1 MSGSDSFAPS
11 RWFDAVRW
19 LLDVKQAALH
29 VAVPIL
35 DEEGRGLGE
44 LRPITVEH
52 LEDLALLEQF
62 VGWRNQHRRGYL
74 DQRPVTM
81 AGVRRYVED
90 VVYNPTRLSF
100 LAYCDGRPI
109 ARMGAV
115 RIGPTEH
122 ESDGLVRGERGG
134 GMQFVHRAQLTGMIL
149 LFHALNQTSIIS
161 RVLSTNDLARESC
174 TSLGYD
180 MTPVV
185 SQPVYRIRHPD
196 GDTLEASGRPDELME
211 GVTLDTFRL
220 GRRAFFER
228 MSGRPGFRELDDL
241 IRGMSP
247 AWKECVT

>member
-35 DEEGRGLGE
+35 DEEGGELGE

-52 LEDLALLEQF
+52 LEDRALLERF
-62 VGWRNQHRRGYL
+62 VGWRNQHRLGYL

-134 GMQFVHRAQLTGMIL
+134 GMQFVHRAQLSGMVL

-174 TSLGYD
+174 MSLGYD
-180 MTPVV
+180 MNPVF
-185 SQPVYRIRHPD
+185 SQQVYRIRHAD
-196 GDTLEASGRPDELME
+196 GDTIETSGRADELVD
-211 GVTLDTFRL
+211 GVTLDTLRL
-220 GRRAFFER
+220 DRKVFFAR
-228 MSGRPGFRELDDL
+228 MSARQGFRELDNR
-241 IRGMSP
+241 IGGMSRD
-247 AWKECVT
+247 WKGGAV

>member
-1 MSGSDSFAPS
+1 MSGSQAFAAS
-11 RWFDAVRW
+11 CWFAAVRW
-19 LLDVKQAALH
+19 LVDVKQGVLPL
-29 VAVPIL
+29 AVPIL
-35 DEEGRGLGE
+35 DEQGIELGE

-52 LEDLALLEQF
+52 LQDEALLERF
-62 VGWRNQHRRGYL
+62 VVWRNQHRLGYL
-74 DQRPVTM
+74 DQRPVTL

-90 VVYNPTRLSF
+90 VVYNPTRVSF
-100 LAYCDGRPI
+100 LAYCEGRPI

-115 RIGPTEH
+115 RIGPHEH

-134 GMQFVHRAQLTGMIL
+134 GMQFVHQAQLTGMIL

-185 SQPVYRIRHPD
+185 SQPVYRIRHAD
-196 GDTLEASGRPDELME
+196 GDMLETTGRADELVE

-220 GRRAFFER
+220 NREGFFAW
-228 MSGRPGFRELDDL
+228 MSDRPGFHELDDR
-241 IRGMSP
+241 IRDTFP
-247 AWKECVT
+247 AWKAGVV

>member
-1 MSGSDSFAPS
+1 MSGSEAYAAS

-19 LLDVKQAALH
+19 LVDVKQGALPL
-29 VAVPIL
+29 ALPIL
-35 DEEGRGLGE
+35 DEQGSELGE

-52 LEDLALLEQF
+52 LGDDALLERF
-62 VGWRNQHRRGYL
+62 VVWRNQQRLGYL
-74 DQRPVTM
+74 DQRPVTL

-90 VVYNPTRLSF
+90 VVYNPTRVSF

-115 RIGPTEH
+115 RIGPHEH

-149 LFHALNQTSIIS
+149 LFYALNQTSIIS

-180 MTPVV
+180 MTPFV
-185 SQPVYRIRHPD
+185 SRPVYRIRHAD
-196 GDTLEASGRPDELME
+196 GDTLETSGRTDELIE
-211 GVTLDTFRL
+211 GVTLDTFRV

-228 MSGRPGFRELDDL
+228 ISGRPGYRALEDL
-241 IRGMSP
+241 IRGMNPS
-247 AWKECVT
+247 WKECVT